1 MQISEEPKPKIFYFA
16 AFFFFFFFFVE
27 STLNFERFEKKH
39 EPPSLNI
46 SEVIDFE
53 RRAYLN
59 A

>member
-16 AFFFFFFFFVE
+16 AFFLLFFFCWIYIKFWTFW
-27 STLNFERFEKKH
+27 KKN

>member
-1 MQISEEPKPKIFYFA
+1 MQLYEKPKIFCCIFI
-16 AFFFFFFFFVE
+16 AFFEF
-27 STLNFERFEKKH
+27 TLNFEHFLKNEL
-39 EPPSLNI
+39 PSLSI